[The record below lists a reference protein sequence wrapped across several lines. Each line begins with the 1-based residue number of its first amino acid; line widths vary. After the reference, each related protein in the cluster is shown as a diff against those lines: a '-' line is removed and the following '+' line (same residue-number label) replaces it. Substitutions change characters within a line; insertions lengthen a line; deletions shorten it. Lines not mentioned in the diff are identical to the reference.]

1 MIICYTQLFFS
12 FQWLPLARQKCF
24 AISLQVT
31 TFPFGLANST
41 VFHDS
46 AFKAAH
52 IFLNTTQHHFVV
64 SVHLYAVSAFC
75 PGTLF
80 SVPWTGPFV
89 SMKCFSSFTALSQL
103 SSSHYSVPSHT
114 GLILFYYYFTN
125 YVTCIYLIKEKHQSS
140 LAWSK
145 LKDRGGLLITLDLS
159 LCLLILFFFFLSY
172 FFWSWITGPAVI
184 KITSP
189 FLSIIFQSRSSTL
202 NWRTCEKYMLLD
214 LQGLLPA
221 FSKSGTGMLL
231 FQHMNAPILRDMPH
245 ASAAAAFTP
254 NYSLYPLSCLYSSG
268 NLQSHSLSSLKFWRF
283 SLC

>member
-1 MIICYTQLFFS
+1 MDWSLRIYEMLLIIHCSLTAVFF
-12 FQWLPLARQKCF
+12 PL
-24 AISLQVT
+24 
-31 TFPFGLANST
+31 
-41 VFHDS
+41 
-46 AFKAAH
+46 
-52 IFLNTTQHHFVV
+52 
-64 SVHLYAVSAFC
+64 
-75 PGTLF
+75 
-80 SVPWTGPFV
+80 
-89 SMKCFSSFTALSQL
+89 
-103 SSSHYSVPSHT
+103 
-114 GLILFYYYFTN
+114 LFYYYFTN
-125 YVTCIYLIKEKHQSS
+125 YVTCIYLLKEKHQSS

-145 LKDRGGLLITLDLS
+145 LKHRGGLIIPFIYLYAFWYF
-159 LCLLILFFFFLSY
+159 FFFFLSY
-172 FFWSWITGPAVI
+172 FFWNWITGPAVV

-231 FQHMNAPILRDMPH
+231 FQHMNVPILQDMPH

>member
-103 SSSHYSVPSHT
+103 SSSHYSS
-114 GLILFYYYFTN
+114 LI
-125 YVTCIYLIKEKHQSS
+125 I
-140 LAWSK
+140 
-145 LKDRGGLLITLDLS
+145 LLIMWHVFISSKKNIRVVWPDLS
-159 LCLLILFFFFLSY
+159 WNTGEVLLYPLFISMPFDTFFFFLSY
-172 FFWSWITGPAVI
+172 FFWNWITGPAVV

-231 FQHMNAPILRDMPH
+231 FQHMNVPILQDMPH

>member
-52 IFLNTTQHHFVV
+52 IFLNTTQQHFVV

-103 SSSHYSVPSHT
+103 SSSHYSS
-114 GLILFYYYFTN
+114 LI
-125 YVTCIYLIKEKHQSS
+125 I
-140 LAWSK
+140 
-145 LKDRGGLLITLDLS
+145 LLIMWHVFISSKKNIRVVWPDLS
-159 LCLLILFFFFLSY
+159 WNTGEVLLYPLFISTPFDTFFFFCHI
-172 FFWSWITGPAVI
+172 FFWNWITGPAVV

-231 FQHMNAPILRDMPH
+231 FQHMNVPILQDMPH

>member
-1 MIICYTQLFFS
+1 MIICYTQLSFS

-64 SVHLYAVSAFC
+64 SLHLYAVNAFC

-89 SMKCFSSFTALSQL
+89 SMKCFSSFSALSQL

-159 LCLLILFFFFLSY
+159 LCLLILFFFFCH
-172 FFWSWITGPAVI
+172 
-184 KITSP
+184 
-189 FLSIIFQSRSSTL
+189 IFSEAELLVLQSSRL
-202 NWRTCEKYMLLD
+202 
-214 LQGLLPA
+214 LLP
-221 FSKSGTGMLL
+221 FYLL
-231 FQHMNAPILRDMPH
+231 FFSHGVALWIEGLVKNAC
-245 ASAAAAFTP
+245 
-254 NYSLYPLSCLYSSG
+254 Y
-268 NLQSHSLSSLKFWRF
+268 
-283 SLC
+283 

>member
-103 SSSHYSVPSHT
+103 SSSHYSS
-114 GLILFYYYFTN
+114 LI
-125 YVTCIYLIKEKHQSS
+125 I
-140 LAWSK
+140 
-145 LKDRGGLLITLDLS
+145 LLIMWHVFISSKKNIRVVWPDLS
-159 LCLLILFFFFLSY
+159 WNTGEVLLYPLFISMPFDTFFFFSVI
-172 FFWSWITGPAVI
+172 FFLKLNYWSC
-184 KITSP
+184 
-189 FLSIIFQSRSSTL
+189 SRQD
-202 NWRTCEKYMLLD
+202 Y
-214 LQGLLPA
+214 
-221 FSKSGTGMLL
+221 
-231 FQHMNAPILRDMPH
+231 
-245 ASAAAAFTP
+245 
-254 NYSLYPLSCLYSSG
+254 
-268 NLQSHSLSSLKFWRF
+268 F
-283 SLC
+283 SLFIYYFSVTE

>member
-1 MIICYTQLFFS
+1 MWHVF
-12 FQWLPLARQKCF
+12 
-24 AISLQVT
+24 ISSKK
-31 TFPFGLANST
+31 N
-41 VFHDS
+41 
-46 AFKAAH
+46 
-52 IFLNTTQHHFVV
+52 IRVV
-64 SVHLYAVSAFC
+64 W
-75 PGTLF
+75 P
-80 SVPWTGPFV
+80 
-89 SMKCFSSFTALSQL
+89 
-103 SSSHYSVPSHT
+103 
-114 GLILFYYYFTN
+114 
-125 YVTCIYLIKEKHQSS
+125 
-140 LAWSK
+140 
-145 LKDRGGLLITLDLS
+145 DLS
-159 LCLLILFFFFLSY
+159 WKTGEVYLYPLFISMPFDTFFFFLSY

-202 NWRTCEKYMLLD
+202 NWRTCEKCMLLD